1 MARASTTPSDPIT
14 RDDLER
20 RFRAVQDGVKGR
32 VEDKRST
39 LLTVA
44 AAGGL
49 VLVLVVF
56 LLGRKSGKKK
66 TTLVEI
72 RRL

>member
-20 RFRAVQDGVKGR
+20 RFRALQDGVKGR

-39 LLTVA
+39 LFTVA

>member
-39 LLTVA
+39 LVTVA

>member
-39 LLTVA
+39 LFTVA